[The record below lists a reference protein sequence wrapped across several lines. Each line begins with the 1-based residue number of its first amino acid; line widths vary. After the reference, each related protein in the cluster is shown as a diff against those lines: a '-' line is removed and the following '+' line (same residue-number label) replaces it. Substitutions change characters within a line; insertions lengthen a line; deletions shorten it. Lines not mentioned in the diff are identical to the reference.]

1 MSKRNQAIEIMK
13 ANATLDMAAVVLL
26 IAKAID
32 VSEANAR
39 SYYRY
44 IVQNGLADGKV
55 VAKAKAEKA
64 VTKGRDS
71 VNKAIAKQFA
81 KQKAKDAATEK
92 TLAALEDLQA
102 IKEKNLQ
109 TLREATA
116 KRKAMAKLHAKVREE
131 HEAEEAEAAKEDP
144 RDFVP
149 KFLHKELGLL

>member
-1 MSKRNQAIEIMK
+1 MK
-13 ANATLDMAAVVLL
+13 ANATLDMPAVVTL

-55 VAKAKAEKA
+55 VTKTKEPKA

-71 VNKAIAKQFA
+71 VNKTIAKQFA
-81 KQKAKDAATEK
+81 KKEAAADK
-92 TLAALEDLQA
+92 TLAALEELQM
-102 IKEKNLQ
+102 IKEKNFQ
-109 TLREATA
+109 SLREATE
-116 KRKAMAKLHAKVREE
+116 KRKQLEKLHAKVREE
-131 HEAEEAEAAKEDP
+131 HEADEAEAAKEDP
-144 RDFVP
+144 RDYVP